1 LRYLVLAGAVA
12 LVWVVGLADYLTGVE
27 LSFSIF
33 YLIPVSLAAWFLGRG
48 PGLFVSLVSAATWF
62 ANDSLFREHP
72 YSHSLIPYWNAL
84 ARLGMFLIV
93 TLILAQLSDA
103 LHRERQAREELSLS
117 YAALDGLRKQQ
128 LLVKDQLLANVS
140 HELRTPLGAVQR
152 FVTMLVDGTSGELRP
167 QQREA
172 LDSVLRNVDQLTRM
186 IQDLLDATRADTGKL
201 TIEPRPLQ
209 LKEVSSEV
217 IRALHPRAGELD
229 VSLVDEVPLDL
240 PTLLA
245 DPARVRQVLFN
256 LVDNAL
262 KFTPKG
268 GRVEIRSEL
277 RDAEPGYAC
286 ITVSYTGLGIRP
298 EAQRELFQ
306 RLHQA
311 RDGAGTSRQGLGLG
325 LYIARELVTRQG
337 GRIWVESQPD
347 RGSRFTFTLP
357 LAGDRDFM
365 AADATRPC

>member
-1 LRYLVLAGAVA
+1 
-12 LVWVVGLADYLTGVE
+12 
-27 LSFSIF
+27 
-33 YLIPVSLAAWFLGRG
+33 
-48 PGLFVSLVSAATWF
+48 
-62 ANDSLFREHP
+62 
-72 YSHSLIPYWNAL
+72 
-84 ARLGMFLIV
+84 
-93 TLILAQLSDA
+93 
-103 LHRERQAREELSLS
+103 
-117 YAALDGLRKQQ
+117 
-128 LLVKDQLLANVS
+128 
-140 HELRTPLGAVQR
+140 
-152 FVTMLVDGTSGELRP
+152 
-167 QQREA
+167 
-172 LDSVLRNVDQLTRM
+172 M

-286 ITVSYTGLGIRP
+286 ITVSDTGHGIRP
-298 EAQRELFQ
+298 EAQGELFQ